1 MPQSLIAND
10 RLFLYISSD
19 QLRDGLLNTDQIL
32 TFEVYSTRQDL
43 NQDSLSNNCSYLEE
57 KPIEI
62 KITKFE
68 KSEFEQDG
76 YFNFQVRQVSL
87 YCQPTEGV

>member
-1 MPQSLIAND
+1 MPQSLIGTEE
-10 RLFLYISSD
+10 LFFHISSD
-19 QLRDGLLNTDQIL
+19 QLRNGLLNGDQIL

-43 NQDSLSNNCSYLEE
+43 NQDSLSNDCSYLEE

-68 KSEFEQDG
+68 KSELERDG
-76 YFNFQVRQVSL
+76 YSNFQVRQVSL
-87 YCQPTEGV
+87 YCK